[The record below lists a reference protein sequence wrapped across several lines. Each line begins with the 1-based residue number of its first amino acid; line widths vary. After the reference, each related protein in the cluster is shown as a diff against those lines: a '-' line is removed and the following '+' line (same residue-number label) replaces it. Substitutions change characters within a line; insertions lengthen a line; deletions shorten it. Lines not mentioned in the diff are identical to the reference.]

1 MFVLFVTSSVCF
13 CCCCSSSSSSSSSK
27 NKLLLRAAA
36 AAKLICSIF
45 KRLMFVDCQL
55 RDHST
60 LFIMSNVCLGSSSS
74 WQLTTGQTN
83 LCVTRLQQTKSHGEP
98 FVTSNVVAVV
108 FIIVLCLFEYR
119 LLTPYHFLSSSK
131 LIMFVIPFC
140 AAAAATLSVSV
151 CLLNWKS
158 LTRYLNVLLKKLN
171 NKWRKQLGCLKII
184 WLLRCCC
191 SSSSSS
197 SSSNSDK
204 TYIFLFFCSCCI
216 FLQPCQMFFFFSPQV
231 DQSTYTQR
239 RWSRTTEDSGGE
251 GGGGGPLI

>member
-1 MFVLFVTSSVCF
+1 MLLD
-13 CCCCSSSSSSSSSK
+13 CS
-27 NKLLLRAAA
+27 KL
-36 AAKLICSIF
+36 
-45 KRLMFVDCQL
+45 
-55 RDHST
+55 
-60 LFIMSNVCLGSSSS
+60 NP
-74 WQLTTGQTN
+74 
-83 LCVTRLQQTKSHGEP
+83 HGEP

-119 LLTPYHFLSSSK
+119 LLTPHHFLSSSK

-140 AAAAATLSVSV
+140 AAAATLSVSV

-191 SSSSSS
+191 CSS

-204 TYIFLFFCSCCI
+204 TYLFLFFCSCCI
-216 FLQPCQMFFFFSPQV
+216 FLQPCQMFVFF
-231 DQSTYTQR
+231 T
-239 RWSRTTEDSGGE
+239 SGGPINIHAE
-251 GGGGGPLI
+251 EVKRDNRGLWRRRASHLISSCN

>member
-1 MFVLFVTSSVCF
+1 MFVL
-13 CCCCSSSSSSSSSK
+13 
-27 NKLLLRAAA
+27 
-36 AAKLICSIF
+36 
-45 KRLMFVDCQL
+45 
-55 RDHST
+55 
-60 LFIMSNVCLGSSSS
+60 
-74 WQLTTGQTN
+74 
-83 LCVTRLQQTKSHGEP
+83 

-140 AAAAATLSVSV
+140 AAAATLSVSV

-191 SSSSSS
+191 CSSS

-216 FLQPCQMFFFFSPQV
+216 FPTTMSNVFFFSPQM

-239 RWSRTTEDSGGE
+239 RWSRTTEDSGG
-251 GGGGGPLI
+251 GGPLI

>member
-1 MFVLFVTSSVCF
+1 M
-13 CCCCSSSSSSSSSK
+13 
-27 NKLLLRAAA
+27 
-36 AAKLICSIF
+36 
-45 KRLMFVDCQL
+45 
-55 RDHST
+55 
-60 LFIMSNVCLGSSSS
+60 
-74 WQLTTGQTN
+74 
-83 LCVTRLQQTKSHGEP
+83 
-98 FVTSNVVAVV
+98 TSNVVAVV

-140 AAAAATLSVSV
+140 AAATLSVSV

-158 LTRYLNVLLKKLN
+158 LTHYLNVLLKKLN

-197 SSSNSDK
+197 SSNSDK

-216 FLQPCQMFFFFSPQV
+216 FLQPCQMFFFFHLRWTNQH
-231 DQSTYTQR
+231 TR
-239 RWSRTTEDSGGE
+239 RGGE
-251 GGGGGPLI
+251 AGQPRTLEEEEEGLSFNFIVQLKQLFKRFLI

>member
-1 MFVLFVTSSVCF
+1 MLLD
-13 CCCCSSSSSSSSSK
+13 CS
-27 NKLLLRAAA
+27 KL
-36 AAKLICSIF
+36 
-45 KRLMFVDCQL
+45 
-55 RDHST
+55 
-60 LFIMSNVCLGSSSS
+60 NP
-74 WQLTTGQTN
+74 
-83 LCVTRLQQTKSHGEP
+83 HGEP

-119 LLTPYHFLSSSK
+119 LLTPYHFLSSSSK

-140 AAAAATLSVSV
+140 AAAATLSVSV

-191 SSSSSS
+191 CSS

-204 TYIFLFFCSCCI
+204 TYVFLFFCSCCCI
-216 FLQPCQMFFFFSPQV
+216 FLQPCQMFVFF
-231 DQSTYTQR
+231 T
-239 RWSRTTEDSGGE
+239 SGGPVNIHAE
-251 GGGGGPLI
+251 EVKRDNRGLWRRRRASHLISSCN